1 MAMAIHKFKSSRLSP
16 TFEMLNLERLKK
28 CFRTTELAKRL
39 IGESKKLTQESE
51 ELLERLRKRRKA
63 E

>member
-1 MAMAIHKFKSSRLSP
+1 
-16 TFEMLNLERLKK
+16 MLNLERLKK